1 MEKEVDNAM
10 FAYWNIMR
18 GSVKNDD
25 FVTASVL
32 INEVKKRNDKMKTMP
47 NSEQA
52 YAALL
57 EAADELNI
65 QNPFTDKEWFFL
77 IYQESRKLSSVDWEG
92 AIAQAAAFN
101 KIPVLSSAVID
112 VYRKRFS
119 KKTET
124 VLIAEAE
131 RFVPY
136 LKKMVDENINSEFV
150 LTTQNK
156 SYAKALEY
164 VFDDYENVKVL
175 LTDIYRYGFIDT
187 RFDLIFSCPT
197 LGGRTLSEEE
207 TFICREF
214 DMIALE
220 NLALHLNSGGRLVII
235 LPGRITFA
243 AGKIRD
249 LRRFIQSNYTI
260 REIAELP
267 EGTIEYTGIKV
278 YLLDVENT
286 RPGDDD
292 IVIRRYSAE
301 QRKNKRSAVTALKVS
316 NDTFVMLDEL
326 EEQGDWNIDRIFTQ
340 QDEEYLRFQNSRV
353 RRDLI
358 GNVAQVFRGKVVNKK
373 DPAGSI
379 GVINIAN
386 IGEYEINYEEL
397 DYIQEEERKVAN
409 YILQE
414 GDVLLPARGT
424 AIRTAVF
431 HEQKYPCIASSNII
445 VIRPDE
451 KLLDSIYLKIFLDSP
466 VGNKVIRG
474 VQQGTT
480 VMNISYKDL
489 NALEV
494 PLPAIDKQKAAA
506 GEYTEELKKYREAVA
521 AADKRWSDVL
531 DRLQKF

>member
-1 MEKEVDNAM
+1 M
-10 FAYWNIMR
+10 
-18 GSVKNDD
+18 
-25 FVTASVL
+25 
-32 INEVKKRNDKMKTMP
+32 
-47 NSEQA
+47 
-52 YAALL
+52 
-57 EAADELNI
+57 
-65 QNPFTDKEWFFL
+65 
-77 IYQESRKLSSVDWEG
+77 
-92 AIAQAAAFN
+92 
-101 KIPVLSSAVID
+101 
-112 VYRKRFS
+112 
-119 KKTET
+119 
-124 VLIAEAE
+124 
-131 RFVPY
+131 
-136 LKKMVDENINSEFV
+136 
-150 LTTQNK
+150 
-156 SYAKALEY
+156 
-164 VFDDYENVKVL
+164 
-175 LTDIYRYGFIDT
+175 
-187 RFDLIFSCPT
+187 
-197 LGGRTLSEEE
+197 
-207 TFICREF
+207 
-214 DMIALE
+214 
-220 NLALHLNSGGRLVII
+220 II

-267 EGTIEYTGIKV
+267 EGSIEYTGIKV

-301 QRKNKRSAVTALKVS
+301 QRKNKRSAVTALEVS
-316 NDTFVMLDEL
+316 DDTFVMLGEV
-326 EEQGDWNIDRIFTQ
+326 EEQGDWDIDRIFTQ